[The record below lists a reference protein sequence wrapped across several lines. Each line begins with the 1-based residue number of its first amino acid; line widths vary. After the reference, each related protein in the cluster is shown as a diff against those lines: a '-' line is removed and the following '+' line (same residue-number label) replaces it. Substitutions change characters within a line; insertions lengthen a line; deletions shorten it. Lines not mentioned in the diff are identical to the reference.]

1 MGKLISL
8 AFVLCCVYRKTKA
21 RKSVTITVTIA
32 LILFSF
38 NTWGDYKIRY
48 GDSLRQVEIEN
59 VERMRLCRKPQNGY
73 KVYQCPKCGTKKY
86 VPFTCKSRLC
96 TSCGAKAANEWAEK
110 INHKLLKVPHRH
122 VVFTI
127 PETLRELF
135 KNQDYQ
141 KILFQASKVTMED
154 MIKFSNKRSKKKI
167 KLKIGMI
174 QVLHTY
180 GADTKHN
187 PHVHSIVTEGGFDR
201 KKNWIH
207 VNFIRYGGWRRKWQ
221 YELLTRLKKE
231 MPRCKETNDFIDRNF
246 KKYPNGFVIYGKR
259 RFEKR
264 EGWNM
269 ARYIG
274 RYVKH
279 PPIAESR
286 ITAYDGK
293 QVTFWY
299 KDTKTKRT
307 ITVTMDKFEFVRTLL
322 SHIPE
327 KNFKIVRYCGI
338 YSRRGYK
345 HRQTE
350 FSEEE
355 AKLVIRSWRDEIK
368 RVFHH
373 DPLLCPN
380 CNTEMKLVGICYEG
394 SENYPV
400 EDETLSGK
408 PPPNRNLSQRERMQ
422 LIVALIR
429 ENQSGG
435 GANIEVVISEAAE
448 RGIGREQTLNDIQH
462 LKSEGYVYEPKTGE
476 IRCAL

>member
-1 MGKLISL
+1 VSP
-8 AFVLCCVYRKTKA
+8 KTKA
-21 RKSVTITVTIA
+21 RKSVIITITIA
-32 LILFSF
+32 LILFSC
-38 NTWGDYKIRY
+38 NTWDDYKVRY
-48 GDSLRQVEIEN
+48 RDSLRQVEIEN
-59 VERMRLCRKPQNGY
+59 VERMRFCRKPQNGY
-73 KVYQCPKCGTKKY
+73 KVYQCPECGMKTF

-96 TSCGAKAANEWAEK
+96 TSCGTKAANQWADK

-127 PETLRELF
+127 PDSMWELF
-135 KNQDYQ
+135 KNPDYQ

-174 QVLHTY
+174 QVLQTY
-180 GADTKHN
+180 GADLKYN
-187 PHVHSIVTEGGFDR
+187 PHIHSIVTEGGFDG

-207 VNFIRYGGWRRKWQ
+207 VDFIRYEGWRKKWQ

-231 MPRCKETNDFIDRNF
+231 MPDCRETNIFIHQHF

-264 EGWNM
+264 EGWSM

-286 ITAYDGK
+286 ITDFDGK
-293 QVTFWY
+293 HVIFWY
-299 KDTKTKRT
+299 KDTKTKRK
-307 ITVTMDKFEFVRTLL
+307 ITVTMDQFEFIRLLL

-338 YSRRGYK
+338 YSRRGYR

-350 FSEEE
+350 FSDEET
-355 AKLVIRSWRDEIK
+355 KLIIRSWRDEIK
-368 RVFHH
+368 RVFQY

-380 CNTEMKLVGICYEG
+380 CKTEMKLVEICYEG
-394 SENYPV
+394 SEDYPI
-400 EDETLSGK
+400 EEKTYSCK
-408 PPPNRNLSQRERMQ
+408 PPPSNRNFSQQERMQ
-422 LIVALIR
+422 LIIALIR
-429 ENQSGG
+429 KNQNGG
-435 GANIEVVISEAAE
+435 GADIEVVISEAADK
-448 RGIGREQTLNDIQH
+448 GIYSDQILNDIQH
-462 LKSEGYVYEPKTGE
+462 LKFEGHIYEPKTGK
-476 IRCAL
+476 IKSIL